1 MDPKID
7 GQFFYQNYVPTIRKR
22 RYIDNHTGGK
32 LFELYTIEETALDE
46 EVEQNLLN
54 NDLILVYLNRLADTL
69 FALARYSE
77 IETGF
82 DSLDKAKIDYD
93 LGK

>member
-1 MDPKID
+1 M
-7 GQFFYQNYVPTIRKR
+7 
-22 RYIDNHTGGK
+22 H
-32 LFELYTIEETALDE
+32 
-46 EVEQNLLN
+46 EQNLLN
-54 NDLILVYLNRLADTL
+54 NVLILVYLNRLADTL